1 MLYMFDLDLGQAR
14 LNPSSVFSGYPVLL
28 LGEKRRLLET
38 GENWYLSVWMSN
50 GYDEILVF
58 FIISSSPFLVLVRA
72 FVWGCRSTYCIS
84 LAFFALCSILYSRV
98 QGVRQGKHT
107 GK

>member
-58 FIISSSPFLVLVRA
+58 FHNLLVPFFLFWYARLYGVVEALIAYLWRFLLCVVSFIRA
-72 FVWGCRSTYCIS
+72 FKV
-84 LAFFALCSILYSRV
+84 
-98 QGVRQGKHT
+98 
-107 GK
+107 

>member
-58 FIISSSPFLVLVRA
+58 FIISWSPFSCFGTRVCMGLSKHLLH
-72 FVWGCRSTYCIS
+72 IS
-84 LAFFALCSILYSRV
+84 GVFCSV
-98 QGVRQGKHT
+98 
-107 GK
+107 